1 MLNTSL
7 SQRRVV
13 SRETSFH
20 EQFLDVPIRKR
31 EPQIPTHRVN
41 NDPGFEMPPFE
52 QRWPRFDHGI
62 FCSLSDSFTEL
73 FATQPSISKIL
84 GVIGVSSIKSAVC
97 ERCLVFGLLPVDGEL
112 QNWPKPTWGKCGV
125 TMLQRATAGWFFKRD
140 LEFAMAT
147 ISYIRDREQR
157 S

>member
-41 NDPGFEMPPFE
+41 NDLGFEMPPFE

-97 ERCLVFGLLPVDGEL
+97 ERCLVFGLLPLDHPPRKIPLHVPHPVG
-112 QNWPKPTWGKCGV
+112 
-125 TMLQRATAGWFFKRD
+125 TAIYGFRDKR
-140 LEFAMAT
+140 LT
-147 ISYIRDREQR
+147 ISTGCIQGGQR
-157 S
+157 I